1 MTKAVTVIL
10 AVLISLYLAA
20 FFFIFAVLTVMDQ
33 DKGIKMTDD
42 KINRNHVLESS
53 IDFLL
58 RQVTNQRIHIAN
70 LLAKTEDKESYYYLQ
85 EVFDDIET
93 FLEDTLEDSKQ

>member
-1 MTKAVTVIL
+1 
-10 AVLISLYLAA
+10 
-20 FFFIFAVLTVMDQ
+20 
-33 DKGIKMTDD
+33 MTDD